1 MLSTEKTKGDV
12 NRKIDGGKPGGRE
25 GGVCGGATPRER
37 PTMGTGQTE
46 NKAERQQ
53 GDKLSLVKLTATN
66 FPLSD

>member
-1 MLSTEKTKGDV
+1 M
-12 NRKIDGGKPGGRE
+12 
-25 GGVCGGATPRER
+25 GGVCLCGGGTPPER

-53 GDKLSLVKLTATN
+53 GDKLSFVKLTATN